1 MNGETVRGIWARR
14 GCDPRVKISMRDW
27 VVENEYILLLYIVS
41 YFRNA
46 DVLMQLSDANAEDV
60 QVRHIKL

>member
-1 MNGETVRGIWARR
+1 M
-14 GCDPRVKISMRDW
+14 
-27 VVENEYILLLYIVS
+27 VENEYILLWYIVS

-60 QVRHIKL
+60 QGRNIKL

>member
-14 GCDPRVKISMRDW
+14 GCDPGAKISMTVR
-27 VVENEYILLLYIVS
+27 VVENEYILLLYMVS
-41 YFRNA
+41 YFRSA
-46 DVLMQLSDANAEDV
+46 DVLTQLTDANAEDV

>member
-14 GCDPRVKISMRDW
+14 GCDPGVKISMRDW

-41 YFRNA
+41 CFRNA
-46 DVLMQLSDANAEDV
+46 DVLMQLKDANAEDV